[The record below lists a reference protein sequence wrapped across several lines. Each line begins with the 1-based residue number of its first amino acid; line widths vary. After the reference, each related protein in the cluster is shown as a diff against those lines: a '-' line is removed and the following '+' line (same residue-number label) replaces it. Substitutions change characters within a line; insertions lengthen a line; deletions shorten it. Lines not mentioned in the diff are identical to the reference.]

1 MDDMYRYAMM
11 SAMNIFVSPIV
22 TVAVALPV
30 VIYIVARWRT
40 YRDHGGGDPHLGA
53 KVALSVFR
61 IASFQLL
68 LAAGFLTL
76 YGLLTTMNGEAR
88 TNMFRLA
95 GGLFLPGL
103 IVFAAHTIA
112 LGATNWRSLPAVV
125 RMFDG
130 VNLVQTGIAGFV
142 ALVLAFVLMLQKDV
156 PSEMNRLAWSMVLV
170 YVPAW
175 IGQGAMFVRRT
186 IDGELPKAVLRP
198 SDDVPRTGA
207 SA

>member
-1 MDDMYRYAMM
+1 MDEMYRYAMM
-11 SAMNIFVSPIV
+11 SAMNIFISPIV

-30 VIYIVARWRT
+30 VIYIVARWRS

-68 LAAGFLTL
+68 LAAGFLAL
-76 YGLLTTMNGEAR
+76 YGLLTTMNGTAR
-88 TNMFRLA
+88 TDLFRLA
-95 GGLFLPGL
+95 AGLFLPGL
-103 IVFAAHTIA
+103 IVFAAHTVA
-112 LGATNWRSLPAVV
+112 LGATNWRALPAVV
-125 RMFDG
+125 RMFNG
-130 VNLVQTGIAGFV
+130 VNLLQTGLAGFV
-142 ALVLAFVLMLQKDV
+142 ALVLVCVLLLQKDV

-175 IGQGAMFVRRT
+175 IGQGAMFLRTT
-186 IDGELPKAVLRP
+186 IDEELPKAVLRQG
-198 SDDVPRTGA
+198 DDGPRSRE